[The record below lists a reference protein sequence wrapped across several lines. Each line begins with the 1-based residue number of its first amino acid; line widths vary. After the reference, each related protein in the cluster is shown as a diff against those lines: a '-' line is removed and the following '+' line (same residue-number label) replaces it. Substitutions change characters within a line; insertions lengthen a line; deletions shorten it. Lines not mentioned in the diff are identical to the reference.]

1 MDVDNPI
8 LKVTIESKEPI
19 DMTDKVLII
28 QQKPYSYSFREH
40 ELIEKDEPID
50 VIAEDI
56 KETNDK
62 IKRRGRPRIHP
73 VKVVEP
79 NAPKKSV
86 GRPRTLDEYYVDG
99 KLDKIAYYK
108 AKKADIVARNSQKVD
123 CKLCGIQVRRD
134 YMNIHLKTKL
144 CFKRSS
150 AKLKN

>member
-8 LKVTIESKEPI
+8 LRVTIESKEPI
-19 DMTDKVLII
+19 DMTDKVLVI
-28 QQKPYSYSFREH
+28 QQKPYSFREH
-40 ELIEKDEPID
+40 ELIEKEEPID
-50 VIAEDI
+50 VVA
-56 KETNDK
+56 DK
-62 IKRRGRPRIHP
+62 IKKCRGRPRIHP

-150 AKLKN
+150 EKLKN